1 MLRRMFTTPIDGKTA
16 RIWAALLW
24 LILAAMAVRPAAAQQ
39 SPTDVVAQLQQKLV
53 AVWRSDTSFERRF
66 EALAPAIVAS
76 HDLATMARFALG
88 NRWQGLD
95 SAQREQFLATF
106 RRLTIAT
113 YADRF
118 DQYHGERFVQ
128 SGQRALSQDQYLV
141 QTSLLPSDGAQIRL
155 DYLLRQRG
163 GQWKIVNVL
172 ADGVSELAIK
182 RSEYT
187 AFIRDHGFAALV
199 KELQRKISDMAGE
212 PQAAPAPSAG
222 RNAVAGRGRSA

>member
-1 MLRRMFTTPIDGKTA
+1 MLRRMFTILIDGQTA
-16 RIWAALLW
+16 GIWIVLLW
-24 LILAAMAVRPAAAQQ
+24 LILAAMAARPAVAQQ
-39 SPTDVVAQLQQKLV
+39 SPTDVVAQLQQKLI
-53 AVWRSDTSFERRF
+53 AVWRSDGSFEQRF
-66 EALAPAIVAS
+66 ESLAPAIVAS

-88 NRWQGLD
+88 NRWQELS
-95 SAQREQFLATF
+95 SAQREQFVATF
-106 RRLTIAT
+106 QRLTIAT

-118 DQYHGERFVQ
+118 DQYDGERFVQ
-128 SGQRALSQDQYLV
+128 SGQRELFQDQYLV
-141 QTSLLPSDGAQIRL
+141 QTALLPSDGAQIRL
-155 DYLLRQRG
+155 DYLLRQQG

-212 PQAAPAPSAG
+212 PHATPAPSAG
-222 RNAVAGRGRSA
+222 RNAVVGRGMSA